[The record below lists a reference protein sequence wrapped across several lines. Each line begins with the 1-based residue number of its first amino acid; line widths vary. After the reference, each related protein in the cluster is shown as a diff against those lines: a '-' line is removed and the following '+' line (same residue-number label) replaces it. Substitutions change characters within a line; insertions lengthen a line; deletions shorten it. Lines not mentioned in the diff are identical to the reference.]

1 MSSEHVSG
9 ADTVDGRQER
19 SLADIKFLRDQNFLD
34 LRHELIQMSH
44 SRTARMLAGSVALV
58 LFTIQWF
65 VFLSGL
71 YSDYH
76 LSIDRHMTAK
86 QAAVSSFIVEQ
97 QRPLTEIPTSIFD
110 DSLVG
115 LVIFSDSDMILLD
128 EGNTL
133 GFDIGIQSL
142 TNRGFVHP
150 NRWNIETPSKSLTA
164 IAFVDTQT
172 DVADTAIQALKL
184 LVLSLF
190 TCFLAGAIAML
201 FTFRFYTLPMERLI
215 ESLRDSREQGE
226 SEVPES
232 IKIPENVDLQP
243 LAREINKLID
253 GQRKSARLVKVKQ
266 QYLEFAAHHDPLTHL
281 PNRLMFEDA
290 LNQTVHRA
298 INEDRQFTVYL
309 VDLDNFKHFNDQ
321 YGHLIGDKM
330 VTEVANRLRTQ
341 ISGVD
346 VVARLDGD
354 EFVVLQRDSC
364 EVSSTEKIAER
375 ILSVIA
381 EPYEHLGFTLKV
393 AVSIGIARFP
403 DHVLVSQED
412 ELLGEEI
419 VSNAT
424 VALQEAKDNGK
435 GQFQLFTEKMRS
447 DLTNRIRIERDLKI
461 ALQENQFEVFYQPK
475 INIHTKQ
482 CTGAEALVRWNHP
495 ENGFV
500 SPEDFVP
507 IAEET
512 GMIIELGEWVLRN
525 ACTKMRDLQALG
537 YTSLT
542 VAVNI
547 SAVQFTDGNLLPMIS
562 KALRDTEINPETLE
576 LEITESAVMNDPAE
590 VIRSLHQLSEHGLKL
605 AIDDFG
611 TGYSSLAYLK
621 KFPVDTLK
629 IDKAFI
635 TDVSSDNDDVA
646 IVEAVLALGKHFN
659 MKVVAEGIEDEAQL
673 EFLKSQGCDI
683 AQGYFISKPLN
694 ADQYTEWLQRW
705 PYGVQGAVTKDSI
718 SSEILDQPRTG
729 TEG

>member
-1 MSSEHVSG
+1 M
-9 ADTVDGRQER
+9 
-19 SLADIKFLRDQNFLD
+19 D
-34 LRHELIQMSH
+34 LRHELLKMYE

-58 LFTIQWF
+58 LFTIQWII
-65 VFLSGL
+65 FLSGL

-76 LSIDRHMTAK
+76 RSIDRHLRAEQTV
-86 QAAVSSFIVEQ
+86 VSSYIVQ
-97 QRPLTEIPTSIFD
+97 QQGPLTQIPTSLFD

-115 LVIFSDSDMILLD
+115 LVLYSDSDMILLD

-133 GFDIGIQSL
+133 DFNISSEFL
-142 TNRGFVHP
+142 VKRGFIHP
-150 NRWNIETPSKSLTA
+150 NRWNIETASRSMTA

-172 DVADTAIQALKL
+172 NVADTAVQALML
-184 LVLSLF
+184 FAFSLF
-190 TCFLAGAIAML
+190 TSLLAGATALL
-201 FTFRFYTLPMERLI
+201 FAFRFYTQPMERLI
-215 ESLRDSREQGE
+215 QSLRGSREQGE
-226 SEVPES
+226 SEVPEP
-232 IKIPENVDLQP
+232 IKIPKNADLQP
-243 LAREINKLID
+243 LAQEINNLID

-290 LNQTVHRA
+290 LKKTVRSA
-298 INEDRQFTVYL
+298 IDENRHFTVFL
-309 VDLDNFKHFNDQ
+309 VDLDNFKYFNDQ
-321 YGHLIGDKM
+321 YGHLTGDKM

-341 ISGVD
+341 ISDVD

-354 EFVVLQRDSC
+354 EFVVLQRDIC
-364 EVSSTEKIAER
+364 EISSIEKIAER
-375 ILSVIA
+375 ILSVMA
-381 EPYEHLGFTLKV
+381 EPYEHQGFTLKV

-403 DHVLVSQED
+403 DDVLVSQEQ
-412 ELLGEEI
+412 ELVGEEI
-419 VSNAT
+419 VNNAT

-435 GQFQLFTEKMRS
+435 GQFQLFTEEMRRN
-447 DLTNRIRIERDLKI
+447 LTNRIRMEQDLKI
-461 ALQENQFEVFYQPK
+461 ALLENQFEVYYQPK
-475 INIHTKQ
+475 INIQTKQ

-507 IAEET
+507 VTEES
-512 GMIIELGEWVLRN
+512 GMIIELGEWILRS
-525 ACTKMRDLQALG
+525 ACNKMRELQFLG
-537 YTSLT
+537 YTGLT

-547 SAVQFTDGNLLPMIS
+547 SAVQFTDGNLLPMVT
-562 KALRDTEINPETLE
+562 KALRDTQINPESLE
-576 LEITESAVMNDPAE
+576 LEITESAIMNDPAE
-590 VIRSLHQLSEHGLKL
+590 VIRSLHQLSEHGMKL

-646 IVEAVLALGKHFN
+646 IVEAVLGLGKHFN

-683 AQGYFISKPLN
+683 AQGYFISKPLS

-705 PYGVQGAVTKDSI
+705 PYGVQEADAKDSI
-718 SSEILDQPRTG
+718 SGAVMHQPRTG
-729 TEG
+729 TDG